1 VSSPS
6 RASPQYLHRTRKQTS
21 SVPRT
26 HRQQELTISRQPSG
40 CTTPQRP
47 EQVHRTCRSRPA
59 SPAPGSRSVRTPHQH
74 PVIGM
79 HERAFSARDRD
90 ASFSLS
96 HKRIPAKTI
105 STQAPAGFA

>member
-1 VSSPS
+1 
-6 RASPQYLHRTRKQTS
+6 
-21 SVPRT
+21 
-26 HRQQELTISRQPSG
+26 
-40 CTTPQRP
+40 
-47 EQVHRTCRSRPA
+47 
-59 SPAPGSRSVRTPHQH
+59 
-74 PVIGM
+74 M